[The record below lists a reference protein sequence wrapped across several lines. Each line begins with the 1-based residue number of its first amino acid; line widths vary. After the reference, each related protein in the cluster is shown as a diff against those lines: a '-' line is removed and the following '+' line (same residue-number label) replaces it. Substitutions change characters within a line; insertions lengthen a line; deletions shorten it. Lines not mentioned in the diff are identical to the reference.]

1 MHSFARHVQGSSGEQ
16 TLFKGVTRPSTF
28 WKRPLPSS
36 CRRSADSSDRE
47 HTKPGWQLSP
57 ANSSSC
63 AQRMVVS

>member
-1 MHSFARHVQGSSGEQ
+1 VQGSSGEQ